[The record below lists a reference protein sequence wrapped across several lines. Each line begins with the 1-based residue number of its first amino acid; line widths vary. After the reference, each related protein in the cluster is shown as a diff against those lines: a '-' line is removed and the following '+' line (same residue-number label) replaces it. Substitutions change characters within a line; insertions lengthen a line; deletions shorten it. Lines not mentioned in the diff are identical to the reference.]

1 MNYNFVLS
9 AFADEIDPDLKVQ
22 MEVLK
27 QHGIQYIEMRGVN
40 GRNITDYTL
49 EEVKRIKNQLD
60 EQDFRISAVGSP
72 IGKIQ
77 ITDDFT
83 PHLEKFRHTLEIAKI
98 LETDYIRMFSFYIPR
113 EEDPAR
119 YREEVLNRWKAFL
132 GAAEGSGITL
142 LHENEKDIYGD
153 TPERCLD
160 LAESLNSES
169 FRLIFDPANFI
180 QCDVETYPKAFTML
194 QDHIVY
200 LHIKDA
206 LFSNHQVVP
215 AGQGDGKLKEI
226 LDALKDKGFRGFL
239 SLEPH
244 LTNFTGFSELE
255 TDVIT
260 ADLPDGGPRE
270 FAVAA
275 HALKSLL

>member
-40 GRNITDYTL
+40 GRNIADYTL

-113 EEDPAR
+113 
-119 YREEVLNRWKAFL
+119 
-132 GAAEGSGITL
+132 
-142 LHENEKDIYGD
+142 
-153 TPERCLD
+153 
-160 LAESLNSES
+160 
-169 FRLIFDPANFI
+169 
-180 QCDVETYPKAFTML
+180 
-194 QDHIVY
+194 
-200 LHIKDA
+200 
-206 LFSNHQVVP
+206 
-215 AGQGDGKLKEI
+215 
-226 LDALKDKGFRGFL
+226 
-239 SLEPH
+239 
-244 LTNFTGFSELE
+244 
-255 TDVIT
+255 
-260 ADLPDGGPRE
+260 
-270 FAVAA
+270 
-275 HALKSLL
+275 